1 MTVPESSRQTP
12 HGMFTAKG
20 HASHFPPTL
29 AVGVLVADC
38 RRMVSRKA
46 LLSAGASLLPIPG
59 LDVAADVVLL
69 MRLFAE
75 INERFGLSEAQ
86 VEALAPD
93 KRVLVYKAITAVGT
107 TLVGSSITR
116 QLVLRVL
123 GGVSQRLAGRQVT
136 RLVPLAGQAV
146 SAVLGYTAM
155 RYVCNQ
161 HIDDCARVVGL
172 LRLDA
177 APPAG

>member
-1 MTVPESSRQTP
+1 MSIESLPETP
-12 HGMFTAKG
+12 ALQ
-20 HASHFPPTL
+20 A
-29 AVGVLVADC
+29 LVADC

-46 LLSAGASLLPIPG
+46 MLSAGVSVVPVPG

-69 MRLFAE
+69 MRLFSQ
-75 INERFGLSEAQ
+75 INARFGLNEAQ

-93 KRVLVYKAITAVGT
+93 KRVLVYKAITAVGS

-123 GGVSQRLAGRQVT
+123 SGVSQRLAGRQLARFIPV
-136 RLVPLAGQAV
+136 AGQAA
-146 SAVLGYTAM
+146 SAVMAYAAM

-161 HIDDCARVVGL
+161 HIDDCARVVGM
-172 LRLDA
+172 LRLEA

>member
-1 MTVPESSRQTP
+1 MRPSVHVMSIESLPETP
-12 HGMFTAKG
+12 ALQ
-20 HASHFPPTL
+20 A
-29 AVGVLVADC
+29 LVADC

-46 LLSAGASLLPIPG
+46 MLSAGVSVVPVPG

-69 MRLFAE
+69 MRLFSQ
-75 INERFGLSEAQ
+75 INARFGLSEAQ

-93 KRVLVYKAITAVGT
+93 KRVLVYKAITAVGS

-123 GGVSQRLAGRQVT
+123 SGVSQRLAGRQLARFIPV
-136 RLVPLAGQAV
+136 AGQAA
-146 SAVLGYTAM
+146 SAVMAYAAM

-161 HIDDCARVVGL
+161 HIDDCARVVGM
-172 LRLDA
+172 LRLEA

>member
-1 MTVPESSRQTP
+1 MSIECLPETP
-12 HGMFTAKG
+12 ALQ
-20 HASHFPPTL
+20 A
-29 AVGVLVADC
+29 LVADC

-46 LLSAGASLLPIPG
+46 MLSAGVSVVPVPG

-69 MRLFAE
+69 MRLFSQ
-75 INERFGLSEAQ
+75 INARFGLSEAQ

-93 KRVLVYKAITAVGT
+93 KRVLVYKAITAVGS

-123 GGVSQRLAGRQVT
+123 SGVSQRLAGRQLARFIPV
-136 RLVPLAGQAV
+136 AGQAA
-146 SAVLGYTAM
+146 SAVMAYAAM

-161 HIDDCARVVGL
+161 HIDDCARVVGM
-172 LRLDA
+172 LRLEA

>member
-1 MTVPESSRQTP
+1 MSIESLPETP
-12 HGMFTAKG
+12 ALQ
-20 HASHFPPTL
+20 A
-29 AVGVLVADC
+29 LVADC

-46 LLSAGASLLPIPG
+46 MLSAGVSVVPVPG
-59 LDVAADVVLL
+59 LDVVADVVLL
-69 MRLFAE
+69 MRLFSQ
-75 INERFGLSEAQ
+75 INARFGLSEAQ

-93 KRVLVYKAITAVGT
+93 KRVLVYKAITAVGS

-123 GGVSQRLAGRQVT
+123 SGVSQRLAGWQLARFIPV
-136 RLVPLAGQAV
+136 AGQAA
-146 SAVLGYTAM
+146 SAVMAYAAM

-161 HIDDCARVVGL
+161 HIDDCARVVGM
-172 LRLDA
+172 LRLEA

>member
-1 MTVPESSRQTP
+1 MSIESLPETP
-12 HGMFTAKG
+12 ALQ
-20 HASHFPPTL
+20 A
-29 AVGVLVADC
+29 LVADC

-46 LLSAGASLLPIPG
+46 MLSAGVSVVPVLG

-69 MRLFAE
+69 MRLFSQ
-75 INERFGLSEAQ
+75 INARFGLSEAQ

-93 KRVLVYKAITAVGT
+93 KRVLVYKAITAVGS

-123 GGVSQRLAGRQVT
+123 SGVSQRLAGRQLARFIPV
-136 RLVPLAGQAV
+136 AGQAA
-146 SAVLGYTAM
+146 SAVMAYAAM

-161 HIDDCARVVGL
+161 HIDDCARVVGM
-172 LRLDA
+172 LRLEA

>member
-1 MTVPESSRQTP
+1 MSIESLPETP
-12 HGMFTAKG
+12 ALQ
-20 HASHFPPTL
+20 A
-29 AVGVLVADC
+29 LVADC

-46 LLSAGASLLPIPG
+46 MLSAGVSVVPVTG

-69 MRLFAE
+69 MRLFSQ
-75 INERFGLSEAQ
+75 INARFGLSEAQ

-93 KRVLVYKAITAVGT
+93 KRVLVYKAITAVGS

-123 GGVSQRLAGRQVT
+123 SGVSQRLAGRQLARFIPV
-136 RLVPLAGQAV
+136 AGQAA
-146 SAVLGYTAM
+146 SAVMAYAAM

-161 HIDDCARVVGL
+161 HIDDCARVVGM
-172 LRLDA
+172 LRLEA